1 MILTRHLYNKEDV
14 LKVLFQSIIKKNK
27 QRAMFWAFELY
38 YSGFGEEVFQYLL
51 QIYEKYFEENNP
63 KFRIFFESIYEKWK
77 SKKEFMTLIEK
88 DRLLS
93 VILLN
98 IIRRNMNGSEKIR
111 ETYVRILISSHRIYY
126 HMSSSSLGKKSYEI
140 LQERCLYSIND
151 MNWLNEHNSQF
162 DCQAEDLTEYKN
174 KLFYHWEYY
183 AYLSPIWKERI
194 QKYKGYPNHS
204 TKKIEFL
211 NDMYEEEFYEKYM
224 YEPDENKF
232 VQDQIIRK

>member
-14 LKVLFQSIIKKNK
+14 LKVFFQSILKNNK
-27 QRAMFWAFELY
+27 QRAMFWGFELY
-38 YSGFGEEVFQYLL
+38 YSGFGEEVFQYIF
-51 QIYEKYFEENNP
+51 QIYEKYFEVNNP
-63 KFRIFFESIYEKWK
+63 KFRIFFDLIYEKWK
-77 SKKEFMTLIEK
+77 SKKEYMTLIEK

-98 IIRRNMNGSEKIR
+98 IIRRNKNDSTKIK
-111 ETYVRILISSHRIYY
+111 ETFIRIPISSHRLYY
-126 HMSSSSLGKKSYEI
+126 HLGSSSLGKKSYQI

-151 MNWLNEHNSQF
+151 MNWLNEYNSQF

-224 YEPDENKF
+224 YEPDENKI
-232 VQDQIIRK
+232 VQEQIIRK